1 MRLVG
6 GCLHSVRCRV
16 VRQKNGMIHLPDHAF
31 FNFEGKRSLPLP
43 VFFGLFL
50 GGHGDR

>member
-6 GCLHSVRCRV
+6 DRLDPVRCRV
-16 VRQKNGMIHLPDHAF
+16 VRQKKGMIHLPDHAF
-31 FNFEGKRSLPLP
+31 FNFEGKRSLSLP